1 MTQFE
6 VVDLPADRLPGEAL
20 VVPLFE
26 DQRPLAGPVAVV
38 DWRLDGSL
46 TRMILADELSGR
58 PGEVLAMSTNAKF
71 NAPWVILAGCG
82 RWRTLDGRSYPALIG
97 RLLQLATRAGIR
109 ELALC
114 LPPRDGID
122 PTDVERIVR
131 EALVAQ
137 SRLAVCRLS
146 HGPQLI

>member
-6 VVDLPADRLPGEAL
+6 VVDLPADRLPGEVL

-46 TRMILADELSGR
+46 TRMILADALSGR
-58 PGEVLAMSTNAKF
+58 RGEVLAMSTNAKVA
-71 NAPWVILAGCG
+71 APWVILAGCG

-122 PTDVERIVR
+122 PNDVERFVR
-131 EALVAQ
+131 EALVTP

-146 HGPQLI
+146 RGTQFI

>member
-1 MTQFE
+1 MTQLE
-6 VVDLPADRLPGEAL
+6 VVDLPADQLPGEIL

-26 DQRPLAGPVAVV
+26 DQRPLAGPAAVV

-46 TRMILADELSGR
+46 TRMILAGELSGR
-58 PGEVLAMSTNAKF
+58 QGEVLAMSTNAKVT
-71 NAPWVILAGCG
+71 APWLILAGCG

-97 RLLQLATRAGIR
+97 RLLQLVAHAGIR
-109 ELALC
+109 ELALG

-122 PTDVERIVR
+122 PLDVERIVR
-131 EALVAQ
+131 ETLVAP

-146 HGPQLI
+146 CGPQCV

>member
-1 MTQFE
+1 MTHFE
-6 VVDLPADRLPGEAL
+6 VVDLPADRLPGEVL

-46 TRMILADELSGR
+46 THMILADELSGR
-58 PGEVLAMSTNAKF
+58 RGEVLAISTNAKVA
-71 NAPWVILAGCG
+71 APWVILAGCG

-97 RLLQLATRAGIR
+97 RLLQLAARSGIR

-114 LPPRDGID
+114 LPPRDEID
-122 PTDVERIVR
+122 PTAVERMVR
-131 EALVAQ
+131 EALLVPR
-137 SRLAVCRLS
+137 RLAVCRLS
-146 HGPQLI
+146 RGPQFV

>member
-6 VVDLPADRLPGEAL
+6 VVDLPADRIPGEVL

-46 TRMILADELSGR
+46 TRMILADALSGR
-58 PGEVLAMSTNAKF
+58 RGEVLAMSTNAKVA
-71 NAPWVILAGCG
+71 APWVILAGCG

-122 PTDVERIVR
+122 PIDVERFVR
-131 EALVAQ
+131 EALVTP

-146 HGPQLI
+146 RGTQFI